1 MNAKTL
7 YRKPHIALHRAA
19 QQGSSLLEVLVA
31 ILIFSL
37 GLLGMAGL
45 SVTSLGY
52 NKSAQVRNVGLMLV
66 NSYAERARLN
76 TAGFDAGSYAI
87 AKNPTT
93 PTAKPSDVYVSSG
106 TAASSVATY
115 DQQMFLYNAARR
127 LPQGSAFVT
136 TSIDAAAGSRE
147 RTMDVWILWHE
158 QDESMISI
166 NKDKCPSTTGAD
178 ATRNNCMYFR
188 VVL

>member
-1 MNAKTL
+1 MNTQM
-7 YRKPHIALHRAA
+7 PHRYHMPRTALRAG
-19 QQGSSLLEVLVA
+19 QRGSSLLEVLVA

-45 SVTSLGY
+45 SVTSLSY

-87 AKNPTT
+87 AKQTAAPTSK
-93 PTAKPSDVYVSSG
+93 PTDVYVTSS
-106 TAASSVATY
+106 TAADSVATY
-115 DQQMFLYNAARR
+115 DKNTFLYNAANR

-136 TSIDAAAGSRE
+136 TSIDATAGSRE

-158 QDESMISI
+158 QDESMINI
-166 NKDKCPSTTGAD
+166 NSGKCPSGVGGD
-178 ATRNNCMYFR
+178 INNCMYFR